1 MRAPASGRCARKAI
15 GLVAAAIGK
24 TNVMADSPT
33 ELRAGTWPTTL
44 KRTITQFVE
53 DNLLQWAAALA
64 FFTVLA
70 LFPAML
76 TLVALLGL
84 IGGPAIEP
92 LIENVSRLAPGA
104 ARDIILDGLS
114 AVRDSER
121 AGVALVVG
129 LAAALW
135 TASAYVGAFIPAAN
149 VVWDVGEAR
158 PIWKKLA
165 LRIALTIGLLLL
177 IAVAA
182 ITVVVT
188 GPIAEQVG
196 SIIGVGHVAVGVWQ
210 IAKWPFLALVVMTLL
225 AILYWAS
232 PNVRHPGWRWVTPG
246 SVLALALWIVAS
258 VGLTLYVATFSAYN
272 ETYGSIAAVIVFL
285 VWLWLTNIAI
295 LLGAELDAELER
307 TRAIE
312 SGMRPPDKEPYLR
325 PRDSGD

>member
-1 MRAPASGRCARKAI
+1 
-15 GLVAAAIGK
+15 
-24 TNVMADSPT
+24 MADSPT
-33 ELRAGTWPTTL
+33 ELRAGTWPATL

-76 TLVALLGL
+76 TLVALLGV

-149 VVWDVGEAR
+149 VVWDVREAR

-165 LRIALTIGLLLL
+165 LRIALTIGLLML

-182 ITVVVT
+182 ITVVLT

-196 SIIGVGHVAVGVWQ
+196 SVIGVGHVAVGVWQ

-246 SVLALALWIVAS
+246 SALALALWIVAS
-258 VGLTLYVATFSAYN
+258 VGLTLYVGTFSAYN

-312 SGMRPPDKEPYLR
+312 AGMRPPDKEPYLR